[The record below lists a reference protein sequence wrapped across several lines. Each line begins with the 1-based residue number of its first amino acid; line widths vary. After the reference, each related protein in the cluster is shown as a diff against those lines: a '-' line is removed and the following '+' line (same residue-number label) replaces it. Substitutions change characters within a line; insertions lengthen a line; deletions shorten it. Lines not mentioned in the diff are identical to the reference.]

1 MKASRSLGSTTAPH
15 LIILSTSLVHAFLL
29 RRCCKMMRAS
39 WHSVHAVWTFDC
51 MEPDGRPPD
60 RPDSGSVHANAIT
73 AAKIAAQNAPNTR
86 NSLCLNMDLHLVNDV
101 VEISTR
107 IPRRSLRLGPA
118 MAVSGSR
125 QNRVLPGT
133 RSTPGIIPQTPCVLR
148 LLSAELRRLPCRTA
162 VGRDFDASDIGLPC
176 PGCAVNVNRA

>member
-118 MAVSGSR
+118 MAVSGR
-125 QNRVLPGT
+125 
-133 RSTPGIIPQTPCVLR
+133 
-148 LLSAELRRLPCRTA
+148 LRRGIR
-162 VGRDFDASDIGLPC
+162 VDISTTSLT
-176 PGCAVNVNRA
+176 R

>member
-51 MEPDGRPPD
+51 IGPGGRSAD
-60 RPDSGSVHANAIT
+60 CAETRIVHENAMSP
-73 AAKIAAQNAPNTR
+73 AKIAAQNATNTR
-86 NSLCLNMDLHLVNDV
+86 NSLWLNMDLHLVNDV

-107 IPRRSLRLGPA
+107 ISRRSLRPGPTIPL
-118 MAVSGSR
+118 SGSR
-125 QNRVLPGT
+125 QNRLHT
-133 RSTPGIIPQTPCVLR
+133 AKRRTPGIVP
-148 LLSAELRRLPCRTA
+148 
-162 VGRDFDASDIGLPC
+162 
-176 PGCAVNVNRA
+176 